1 MTTIGEVLKEL
12 VGMFLADARLT
23 LATLFLVAVVAALVG
38 VWRVG
43 PLVGGGILVV
53 GCLAILVE
61 AASREARRVSRR

>member
-1 MTTIGEVLKEL
+1 MNTIGEVLKEL

-43 PLVGGGILVV
+43 PLVCGGLLVL
-53 GCLAILVE
+53 GCLVILVE
-61 AASREARRVSRR
+61 AVSREARRVSRR